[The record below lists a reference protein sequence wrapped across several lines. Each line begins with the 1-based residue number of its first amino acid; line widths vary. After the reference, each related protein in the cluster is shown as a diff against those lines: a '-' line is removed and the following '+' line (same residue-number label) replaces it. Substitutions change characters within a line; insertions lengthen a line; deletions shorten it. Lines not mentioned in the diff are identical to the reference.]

1 MCLLFFSFSFCLF
14 LSFIRPKPSRLF
26 LHPSLLPQHNSKRMC
41 VVIPSGLLCP
51 TAPLPFLML
60 PPLLRQRLRKP
71 PSWLSPLSPVQ
82 LTAAGT
88 FGLLT
93 SALFS
98 PPYFLSPCPSLSLT
112 CVTPSPCRNFNPFC
126 HKKDKKKKRKSLCVI
141 FPREEVTRTFF
152 LYSDPCVFTTGAQQ
166 IYLLA
171 HKRSSHLLKQGRIA
185 PDITPAHNQIK
196 RYR

>member
-1 MCLLFFSFSFCLF
+1 MCAFFFFFFFLSVS

-71 PSWLSPLSPVQ
+71 P
-82 LTAAGT
+82 
-88 FGLLT
+88 LLVVT
-93 SALFS
+93 SLPCSTDSCWDVWSSHLCSVFS
-98 PPYFLSPCPSLSLT
+98 SLLSLSLSFPLT
-112 CVTPSPCRNFNPFC
+112 NLRHPFPMSEL
-126 HKKDKKKKRKSLCVI
+126 KLFLSQKRQKKRKSLCVI

-171 HKRSSHLLKQGRIA
+171 DKRSSHLLKQGRIA

>member
-1 MCLLFFSFSFCLF
+1 MCAFFFFFLF
-14 LSFIRPKPSRLF
+14 LFVCFSFIRPKPSRLF

-98 PPYFLSPCPSLSLT
+98 PPYFLSPCPPLSLT
-112 CVTPSPCRNFNPFC
+112 CVTPSPCRNFNSFC
-126 HKKDKKKKRKSLCVI
+126 HKKDKKKEKVIVCNLSTWGSNSHI
-141 FPREEVTRTFF
+141 FPLFTPVC
-152 LYSDPCVFTTGAQQ
+152 LYHGGTADLFIGS
-166 IYLLA
+166 
-171 HKRSSHLLKQGRIA
+171 
-185 PDITPAHNQIK
+185 
-196 RYR
+196 

>member
-1 MCLLFFSFSFCLF
+1 MCCHSLWPSLSNSSSAIPDAPPSPAAETQKAPLLVVTSLPCSTDSCWDVWSSHLCSVFSSLLSLSLSFPLTNLRHPFPMSELQLF
-14 LSFIRPKPSRLF
+14 LS
-26 LHPSLLPQHNSKRMC
+26 QKR
-41 VVIPSGLLCP
+41 
-51 TAPLPFLML
+51 
-60 PPLLRQRLRKP
+60 Q
-71 PSWLSPLSPVQ
+71 
-82 LTAAGT
+82 
-88 FGLLT
+88 
-93 SALFS
+93 
-98 PPYFLSPCPSLSLT
+98 
-112 CVTPSPCRNFNPFC
+112 
-126 HKKDKKKKRKSLCVI
+126 KKKERKSLCVI